1 MSCVTYGPFLYSM
14 LKIFNAKR
22 NEESE
27 CSEEEEIIPL
37 ELDVQCSLVCALKQQ
52 SLIDVELLI
61 ICYIF
66 T

>member
-1 MSCVTYGPFLYSM
+1 MSCVTDGPFLYSM

-27 CSEEEEIIPL
+27 CSEEEEIISL

-52 SLIDVELLI
+52 
-61 ICYIF
+61 
-66 T
+66 